1 MYRMLDS
8 RFELLYLDYHKSSAL
23 PVKLNQQENKQ
34 LPKNNLL
41 SVKQNFCRV
50 GLYIFKKIKIL
61 PV

>member
-1 MYRMLDS
+1 MLDS

-41 SVKQNFCRV
+41 SVKQKFRT
-50 GLYIFKKIKIL
+50 LSFLKKKIKIL